1 MVLQAPSWA
10 GNNADLA
17 KGPDGKTNVC
27 IVGGGNAAHVL
38 VGYLGSRPDELN
50 VRLLDDFSDEAARL
64 KAGMESHGGLKV
76 VNDLGGD
83 VVAVDALIS
92 NDPEQVIPGAHVII
106 LSLPSFAAEH
116 YLSEIAPFIDDGAV
130 IGSLPAQGGFDIV
143 ARKCLG
149 EHADRVTIFGLETLP
164 WACRLAEYGSKVEV
178 LGTKK
183 QVDFVASPAHDAT
196 RARDMIQELI
206 GPEPRLDLVDNFLA
220 VTLMN
225 INSVWHPCI
234 SYGAYKDWDGRP
246 FAAPPPFY
254 EGVDDF
260 AASVLTN
267 VSDEVIALKEFL
279 CKKYPGLD
287 LSATKHVFDWIKDAY
302 QEDIADNSSLRAAI
316 NTNKGYKG
324 LVHPC
329 VEAEGGEGFMP
340 NFRYRYF
347 SEDIPVG
354 LMVTR
359 GVAELAGV
367 PTPHMDEVI
376 VACQIWMG
384 KEYIKDGKVGGANV
398 AETRAPQNFGHT
410 TIEGFMD
417 SCRYNPALDNEDGG
431 LN

>member
-1 MVLQAPSWA
+1 VHP
-10 GNNADLA
+10 
-17 KGPDGKTNVC
+17 P
-27 IVGGGNAAHVL
+27 
-38 VGYLGSRPDELN
+38 
-50 VRLLDDFSDEAARL
+50 
-64 KAGMESHGGLKV
+64 
-76 VNDLGGD
+76 
-83 VVAVDALIS
+83 IS
-92 NDPEQVIPGAHVII
+92 ERCSIH
-106 LSLPSFAAEH
+106 
-116 YLSEIAPFIDDGAV
+116 
-130 IGSLPAQGGFDIV
+130 
-143 ARKCLG
+143 
-149 EHADRVTIFGLETLP
+149 
-164 WACRLAEYGSKVEV
+164 
-178 LGTKK
+178 
-183 QVDFVASPAHDAT
+183 
-196 RARDMIQELI
+196 
-206 GPEPRLDLVDNFLA
+206 
-220 VTLMN
+220 
-225 INSVWHPCI
+225 
-234 SYGAYKDWDGRP
+234 
-246 FAAPPPFY
+246 
-254 EGVDDF
+254 DF
-260 AASVLTN
+260 AHQTQN
-267 VSDEVIALKEFL
+267 RKEATKHWAFSNGQ